1 MRSIAVSALLLLSS
15 VALHAGEVVKD
26 TKTDA
31 PAIPSEPVQILGGHA
46 VYGEAMPAGMEP
58 VELAAAMN
66 ARETAGD
73 SEADEPWQLLSG
85 KIGQVCQAKGCW
97 MMLIDGD
104 QAVRVKFGDHAF
116 FLPKDIAGK
125 ALVLGRFER
134 KEMTEAQARHMAEDA
149 GEDPE
154 TIDGPQVE
162 WRLEARSVLVM
173 ADA

>member
-1 MRSIAVSALLLLSS
+1 MRALALSALLLLASFTS
-15 VALHAGEVVKD
+15 RAEQAAVDEP
-26 TKTDA
+26 TM
-31 PAIPSEPVQILGGHA
+31 PSEPVQILDGHA
-46 VYGEAMPAGMEP
+46 VYGEEMPVGMTP
-58 VELAAAMN
+58 VGLAAALG
-66 ARETAGD
+66 AREAQGGNATAA
-73 SEADEPWQLLSG
+73 EEPWQLLSG

-149 GEDPE
+149 GEDPQQIE
-154 TIDGPQVE
+154 GAQVE
-162 WRLEARSVLVM
+162 WRLDARSVLVM

>member
-1 MRSIAVSALLLLSS
+1 
-15 VALHAGEVVKD
+15 
-26 TKTDA
+26 
-31 PAIPSEPVQILGGHA
+31 
-46 VYGEAMPAGMEP
+46 MPAGMMP
-58 VELAAAMN
+58 VALAAALS
-66 ARETAGD
+66 AREGATDEAG
-73 SEADEPWQLLSG
+73 EEPWQLLSG

-149 GEDPE
+149 GEDPTRIE
-154 TIDGPQVE
+154 GAQVE

>member
-1 MRSIAVSALLLLSS
+1 MRSIALSALLLLSS
-15 VALHAGEVVKD
+15 FTAHAEQSEAAAEPVM
-26 TKTDA
+26 
-31 PAIPSEPVQILGGHA
+31 PSEPVQFLGGHA
-46 VYGEAMPAGMEP
+46 VYGEEMPGGMAPVALAEALRTREAEAGSDGEQ
-58 VELAAAMN
+58 
-66 ARETAGD
+66 
-73 SEADEPWQLLSG
+73 PWLLLSG

-149 GEDPE
+149 GQNPDSV
-154 TIDGPQVE
+154 DGPQVE

-173 ADA
+173 AEA